1 MLAQTNTDHPTAVLL
16 DQHPLWLDALE
27 TMLERAG
34 VAVVA
39 KATRPADAV
48 RLVESEHPDLL
59 ILDIEATG
67 VISDG
72 LDVMRDAAER
82 LATLRIIVVSANDAA
97 HCIDAAFTHGA
108 AAYVLKRAHPDDFA
122 LAIRQTFETSLFL
135 RSDRTQ
141 PARGSR
147 TSDSQA
153 RLTSREQEILALVAE
168 GRTNHEVAA
177 LLWVTEQT
185 VKFHLANVYRKLG
198 VANRTQASSWA
209 HANGLLDDRAR
220 VSA

>member
-1 MLAQTNTDHPTAVLL
+1 MLASTNTDQPTAVLL

-34 VAVVA
+34 VVVVA
-39 KATRPADAV
+39 KATRAADAL
-48 RLVESEHPDLL
+48 RLVESERPDLL

-67 VISDG
+67 VISEG
-72 LDVMRDAAER
+72 LDTMRDAAER
-82 LATLRIIVVSANDAA
+82 LTTLKIIVVSGNDTA
-97 HCIDAAFTHGA
+97 HTIDAAFTHGA

-122 LAIRQTFETSLFL
+122 LAIRQTFDTSLFL
-135 RSDRTQ
+135 RSDRAQ

-147 TSDSQA
+147 TTDPQT
-153 RLTSREQEILALVAE
+153 RLTSREQEVLTLVAE

-209 HANGLLDDRAR
+209 HAQGLLDDRER
-220 VSA
+220 VPA